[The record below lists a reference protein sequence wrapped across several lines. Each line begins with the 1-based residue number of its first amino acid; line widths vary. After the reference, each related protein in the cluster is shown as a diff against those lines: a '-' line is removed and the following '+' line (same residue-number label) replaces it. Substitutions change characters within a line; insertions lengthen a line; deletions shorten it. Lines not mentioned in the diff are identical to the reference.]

1 MTSVHRLA
9 FALVCLWLGA
19 MIMLSVVAPA
29 VFTVVGQAQGGQIM
43 RRLFPFYYAA
53 SLAVP
58 LLAMAMTLPG
68 AMRRRGGVAGL
79 MTLGIAFCTASWNAF
94 VIRPRL
100 GTLRMAVHEQSGAGD
115 PSLAEAFGRLHVQS
129 VTLLSCLMILA
140 VLYVGLQILA
150 RPGAIPR
157 Q

>member
-1 MTSVHRLA
+1 MTRFRRIA

-19 MIMLSVVAPA
+19 MIMLSLVAPA
-29 VFTVVGQAQGGQIM
+29 VFGVVGQAQGGEIM

-53 SLAVP
+53 SLAIP

-68 AMRRRGGVAGL
+68 ARRQRGGIAGL
-79 MTLGIAFCTASWNAF
+79 MTLGIAFIAAAWSAF

-100 GTLRMAVHEQSGAGD
+100 GTLRLALHAQAAAGD
-115 PSLAEAFGRLHVQS
+115 PALAEAFGRLHVQS
-129 VTLLSCLMILA
+129 VTLLTCLMILA
-140 VLYVGLQILA
+140 VLYVGIQVLA
-150 RPGAIPR
+150 WPGAGPR